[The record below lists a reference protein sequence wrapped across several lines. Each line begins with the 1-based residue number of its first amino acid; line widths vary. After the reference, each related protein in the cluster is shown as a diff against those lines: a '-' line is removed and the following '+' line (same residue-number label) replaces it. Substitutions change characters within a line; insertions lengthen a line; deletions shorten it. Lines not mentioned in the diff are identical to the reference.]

1 MAEEKQ
7 PVQPNTK
14 VLAQFI
20 RDLSFENILAQRGL
34 DSNSAPDVKV
44 RVNLDAKKR
53 KIESQYEVLIKL
65 SVDSSAKS
73 EKANDGDN
81 AKLFILEIEYGGI
94 KIGGSKLLLIVPL
107 LGTIIGGLWGGF
119 ELYSRYLDMEEKIQ
133 TYVAPDLS
141 GFDKR
146 LELVKTEVEM
156 IEKEMKM
163 VLEEITLVADVAK
176 EMKND
181 LRGDIRRI
189 EKIVED
195 TEARV
200 KDDSREFRDD
210 MKDLEERVELKINKA
225 LNNPLNKVISR

>member
-1 MAEEKQ
+1 MA
-7 PVQPNTK
+7 
-14 VLAQFI
+14 
-20 RDLSFENILAQRGL
+20 
-34 DSNSAPDVKV
+34 
-44 RVNLDAKKR
+44 
-53 KIESQYEVLIKL
+53 
-65 SVDSSAKS
+65 
-73 EKANDGDN
+73 
-81 AKLFILEIEYGGI
+81 EIEYGGI
-94 KIGGSKLLLIVPL
+94 KIGGTKLLLIVPL

-119 ELYSRYLDMEEKIQ
+119 ELYSRYLAMEEKIQ

-146 LELVKTEVEM
+146 IELVQTEVDM
-156 IEKEMKM
+156 IQKEMQM

-181 LRGDIRRI
+181 LRSDVRRI

-195 TEARV
+195 TETRV

-225 LNNPLNKVISR
+225 LNNPLNKVMTR

>member
-1 MAEEKQ
+1 MA
-7 PVQPNTK
+7 
-14 VLAQFI
+14 
-20 RDLSFENILAQRGL
+20 
-34 DSNSAPDVKV
+34 
-44 RVNLDAKKR
+44 
-53 KIESQYEVLIKL
+53 
-65 SVDSSAKS
+65 
-73 EKANDGDN
+73 
-81 AKLFILEIEYGGI
+81 EIEYGGI
-94 KIGGSKLLLIVPL
+94 KIGGTKLLLIVPL

-146 LELVKTEVEM
+146 IELVQTEVDM
-156 IEKEMKM
+156 IQKEMQM

-181 LRGDIRRI
+181 LRSDVRRI

-195 TEARV
+195 TETRV

-210 MKDLEERVELKINKA
+210 MKDLEERVELKINKS
-225 LNNPLNKVISR
+225 LNNPLNKVMTR

>member
-1 MAEEKQ
+1 MA
-7 PVQPNTK
+7 
-14 VLAQFI
+14 
-20 RDLSFENILAQRGL
+20 
-34 DSNSAPDVKV
+34 
-44 RVNLDAKKR
+44 
-53 KIESQYEVLIKL
+53 
-65 SVDSSAKS
+65 
-73 EKANDGDN
+73 
-81 AKLFILEIEYGGI
+81 EIEYGGI

-225 LNNPLNKVISR
+225 LNNPLNKVMTK

>member
-1 MAEEKQ
+1 MA
-7 PVQPNTK
+7 
-14 VLAQFI
+14 
-20 RDLSFENILAQRGL
+20 
-34 DSNSAPDVKV
+34 
-44 RVNLDAKKR
+44 
-53 KIESQYEVLIKL
+53 
-65 SVDSSAKS
+65 
-73 EKANDGDN
+73 
-81 AKLFILEIEYGGI
+81 EIEYGGI
-94 KIGGSKLLLIVPL
+94 KIGGSKLLLVVPL

-181 LRGDIRRI
+181 LRGDVRRI

>member
-1 MAEEKQ
+1 MA
-7 PVQPNTK
+7 
-14 VLAQFI
+14 
-20 RDLSFENILAQRGL
+20 
-34 DSNSAPDVKV
+34 
-44 RVNLDAKKR
+44 
-53 KIESQYEVLIKL
+53 
-65 SVDSSAKS
+65 
-73 EKANDGDN
+73 
-81 AKLFILEIEYGGI
+81 EIEYGGI
-94 KIGGSKLLLIVPL
+94 KIGATKLLLIVPL

-181 LRGDIRRI
+181 LRGDVRRI

-225 LNNPLNKVISR
+225 LNNPLNKVMTR

>member
-1 MAEEKQ
+1 MA
-7 PVQPNTK
+7 
-14 VLAQFI
+14 
-20 RDLSFENILAQRGL
+20 
-34 DSNSAPDVKV
+34 
-44 RVNLDAKKR
+44 
-53 KIESQYEVLIKL
+53 
-65 SVDSSAKS
+65 
-73 EKANDGDN
+73 
-81 AKLFILEIEYGGI
+81 EIEYGGI
-94 KIGGSKLLLIVPL
+94 KIGGTKLLLIVPL

-181 LRGDIRRI
+181 LRGDVRRI

-225 LNNPLNKVISR
+225 LNNPLNKVMVR

>member
-1 MAEEKQ
+1 MA
-7 PVQPNTK
+7 
-14 VLAQFI
+14 
-20 RDLSFENILAQRGL
+20 
-34 DSNSAPDVKV
+34 
-44 RVNLDAKKR
+44 
-53 KIESQYEVLIKL
+53 
-65 SVDSSAKS
+65 
-73 EKANDGDN
+73 
-81 AKLFILEIEYGGI
+81 EIEYGGI

-181 LRGDIRRI
+181 LRGDVRRI

-195 TEARV
+195 TEARG

>member
-1 MAEEKQ
+1 MA
-7 PVQPNTK
+7 
-14 VLAQFI
+14 
-20 RDLSFENILAQRGL
+20 
-34 DSNSAPDVKV
+34 
-44 RVNLDAKKR
+44 
-53 KIESQYEVLIKL
+53 
-65 SVDSSAKS
+65 
-73 EKANDGDN
+73 
-81 AKLFILEIEYGGI
+81 EIEYGGI
-94 KIGGSKLLLIVPL
+94 KIGGTKLLLIVPL

-181 LRGDIRRI
+181 LRGDVRRI

>member
-1 MAEEKQ
+1 MA
-7 PVQPNTK
+7 
-14 VLAQFI
+14 
-20 RDLSFENILAQRGL
+20 
-34 DSNSAPDVKV
+34 
-44 RVNLDAKKR
+44 
-53 KIESQYEVLIKL
+53 
-65 SVDSSAKS
+65 
-73 EKANDGDN
+73 
-81 AKLFILEIEYGGI
+81 EIEYGGI

-107 LGTIIGGLWGGF
+107 VGTIIGGLWGGF

-146 LELVKTEVEM
+146 LDVVKTEFEM
-156 IEKEMKM
+156 LEKELRS
-163 VLEEITLVADVAK
+163 VREEITLVADVVK

-181 LRGDIRRI
+181 LRGDVRRI

-225 LNNPLNKVISR
+225 LNNPLNKVMVR

>member
-1 MAEEKQ
+1 MA
-7 PVQPNTK
+7 
-14 VLAQFI
+14 
-20 RDLSFENILAQRGL
+20 
-34 DSNSAPDVKV
+34 
-44 RVNLDAKKR
+44 
-53 KIESQYEVLIKL
+53 
-65 SVDSSAKS
+65 
-73 EKANDGDN
+73 
-81 AKLFILEIEYGGI
+81 EIEYGGI
-94 KIGGSKLLLIVPL
+94 KIGGTKLLLIVPL

-119 ELYSRYLDMEEKIQ
+119 ELYSRYLAMEEKIQ

-146 LELVKTEVEM
+146 IELVQTEVDM
-156 IEKEMKM
+156 IQKEMQM

-181 LRGDIRRI
+181 LRSDVRRI

>member
-1 MAEEKQ
+1 MA
-7 PVQPNTK
+7 
-14 VLAQFI
+14 
-20 RDLSFENILAQRGL
+20 
-34 DSNSAPDVKV
+34 
-44 RVNLDAKKR
+44 
-53 KIESQYEVLIKL
+53 
-65 SVDSSAKS
+65 
-73 EKANDGDN
+73 
-81 AKLFILEIEYGGI
+81 EIEYGGI

-107 LGTIIGGLWGGF
+107 VGTIIGGLWGGF

-146 LELVKTEVEM
+146 LDVVKTEFDM
-156 IEKEMKM
+156 LEKELRS
-163 VLEEITLVADVAK
+163 VREEITLVADVAK

-181 LRGDIRRI
+181 LRGDGRRI

-225 LNNPLNKVISR
+225 LNNPLNKVMVR

>member
-1 MAEEKQ
+1 MA
-7 PVQPNTK
+7 
-14 VLAQFI
+14 
-20 RDLSFENILAQRGL
+20 
-34 DSNSAPDVKV
+34 
-44 RVNLDAKKR
+44 
-53 KIESQYEVLIKL
+53 
-65 SVDSSAKS
+65 
-73 EKANDGDN
+73 
-81 AKLFILEIEYGGI
+81 EIEYGGI

-146 LELVKTEVEM
+146 LDLVKTEVEM

-181 LRGDIRRI
+181 LRGDVRRI

-225 LNNPLNKVISR
+225 LNNPLNKVMVR

>member
-1 MAEEKQ
+1 MA
-7 PVQPNTK
+7 
-14 VLAQFI
+14 
-20 RDLSFENILAQRGL
+20 
-34 DSNSAPDVKV
+34 
-44 RVNLDAKKR
+44 
-53 KIESQYEVLIKL
+53 
-65 SVDSSAKS
+65 
-73 EKANDGDN
+73 
-81 AKLFILEIEYGGI
+81 EIEYGGI

-107 LGTIIGGLWGGF
+107 VGTIIGGLWGGF

-146 LELVKTEVEM
+146 LDVVKTEFDM
-156 IEKEMKM
+156 LEKELRS
-163 VLEEITLVADVAK
+163 VREEITLVADVAK

-181 LRGDIRRI
+181 LRGDVRRI

-210 MKDLEERVELKINKA
+210 MKDLEEKIELQINKA
-225 LNNPLNKVISR
+225 LNNPLNKVMAR

>member
-1 MAEEKQ
+1 MA
-7 PVQPNTK
+7 
-14 VLAQFI
+14 
-20 RDLSFENILAQRGL
+20 
-34 DSNSAPDVKV
+34 
-44 RVNLDAKKR
+44 
-53 KIESQYEVLIKL
+53 
-65 SVDSSAKS
+65 
-73 EKANDGDN
+73 
-81 AKLFILEIEYGGI
+81 EIEYGGI
-94 KIGGSKLLLIVPL
+94 KIGGTKLLLIVPL

-119 ELYSRYLDMEEKIQ
+119 ELYSRYLAMEEKIQ

-146 LELVKTEVEM
+146 IELVQTEVDM
-156 IEKEMKM
+156 IQKEMQM

-181 LRGDIRRI
+181 LRGDVRRI

-225 LNNPLNKVISR
+225 LNNPLNKVMTR

>member
-1 MAEEKQ
+1 MA
-7 PVQPNTK
+7 
-14 VLAQFI
+14 
-20 RDLSFENILAQRGL
+20 
-34 DSNSAPDVKV
+34 
-44 RVNLDAKKR
+44 
-53 KIESQYEVLIKL
+53 
-65 SVDSSAKS
+65 
-73 EKANDGDN
+73 
-81 AKLFILEIEYGGI
+81 EIEYGGI

-107 LGTIIGGLWGGF
+107 VGTIIGGLWGGF

-146 LELVKTEVEM
+146 LDVVKTEFDM
-156 IEKEMKM
+156 LEKELRS
-163 VLEEITLVADVAK
+163 VREEITLVADVAK

-181 LRGDIRRI
+181 LRSDIRRI

-225 LNNPLNKVISR
+225 LNNPLNKVISK